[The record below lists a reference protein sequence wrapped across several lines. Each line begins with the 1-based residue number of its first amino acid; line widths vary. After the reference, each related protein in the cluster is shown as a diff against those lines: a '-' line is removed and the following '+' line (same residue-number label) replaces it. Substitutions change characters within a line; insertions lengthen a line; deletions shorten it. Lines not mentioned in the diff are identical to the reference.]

1 MIDFSSRQLRAFLL
15 VAEHRSFTRAASALF
30 ITPSGLSVMIKE
42 LEGQLGFRLFDR
54 TTRQVGLTPHGRQLL
69 AVARRSLDEIDAAT
83 ARIAR
88 LSLESSDTLSVG
100 SGLLVSANIL
110 PPAIKQFRSRRPE
123 VQVRLVDADPATVQ
137 EQVEAGELD
146 IGLGSF
152 KRVPAILRTP
162 FFQFSLM
169 VARPEVPGRPAG
181 SRTGVRPGSDPIADA
196 EAARVKS
203 ARSRTGVR
211 PASDP
216 FADGDA
222 TRVTPRGST
231 TWSALK
237 NERLIAQVP
246 TNSVQQLINRQ
257 LARAGVT
264 APPALVLNRLD
275 TILAMVEAGEGIAVV
290 PSYALP
296 ACRYRHVVMSHLT
309 NPRVTLDFHQIRH
322 RGRKLPPAADDFTA
336 FLQNYIAGWA
346 GRAGVL

>member
-1 MIDFSSRQLRAFLL
+1 MIDYSSRQLRAFLL
-15 VAEHRSFTRAASALF
+15 VAEHHSFTRAASALF
-30 ITPSGLSVMIKE
+30 ITPSGLSVMIRE

-54 TTRQVGLTPHGRQLL
+54 TTRQVDLTPHGQQLL
-69 AVARRSLDEIDAAT
+69 VVARRSLDELDRAT
-83 ARIAR
+83 AQIAR
-88 LSLESSDTLSVG
+88 LSLESRDTLSVG

-123 VQVRLVDADPATVQ
+123 VQIRLVDADPATVQ
-137 EQVEAGELD
+137 QQVEAGELD

-152 KRVPAILRTP
+152 KRAPTILRTP

-169 VARPEVPGRPAG
+169 VARPGMPGRPA
-181 SRTGVRPGSDPIADA
+181 
-196 EAARVKS
+196 
-203 ARSRTGVR
+203 RSRT
-211 PASDP
+211 SD
-216 FADGDA
+216 GI
-222 TRVTPRGST
+222 RVTPRGST

-246 TNSVQQLINRQ
+246 TSAVQQLINRE

-264 APPALVLNRLD
+264 SPPALVLNRLD

-290 PSYALP
+290 ASFALS
-296 ACRYRHVVMSHLT
+296 ACRHRNVVMSHLT

>member
-123 VQVRLVDADPATVQ
+123 VQIRLVDADPTTV
-137 EQVEAGELD
+137 
-146 IGLGSF
+146 
-152 KRVPAILRTP
+152 RTP

-196 EAARVKS
+196 EATRVKS

>member
-1 MIDFSSRQLRAFLL
+1 MLIIITVQSMIDFSSRQLRAFLL

-83 ARIAR
+83 ARIGR

-110 PPAIKQFRSRRPE
+110 PPAIKQCRSRRPE
-123 VQVRLVDADPATVQ
+123 VQIRLVDADPATVQ

-152 KRVPAILRTP
+152 KRVPAIVRTP

-169 VARPEVPGRPAG
+169 VARPGMPRKA
-181 SRTGVRPGSDPIADA
+181 
-196 EAARVKS
+196 
-203 ARSRTGVR
+203 
-211 PASDP
+211 
-216 FADGDA
+216 GDA
-222 TRVTPRGST
+222 TRATPRGST

-246 TNSVQQLINRQ
+246 TS
-257 LARAGVT
+257 
-264 APPALVLNRLD
+264 
-275 TILAMVEAGEGIAVV
+275 
-290 PSYALP
+290 S
-296 ACRYRHVVMSHLT
+296 
-309 NPRVTLDFHQIRH
+309 
-322 RGRKLPPAADDFTA
+322 
-336 FLQNYIAGWA
+336 
-346 GRAGVL
+346 

>member
-15 VAEHRSFTRAASALF
+15 VAEHHSFTRAASALF

-83 ARIAR
+83 ARIGR

-123 VQVRLVDADPATVQ
+123 VQIRLVDADPATVL

-152 KRVPAILRTP
+152 KRAPTIVRTP

-169 VARPEVPGRPAG
+169 VARPGMPRKA
-181 SRTGVRPGSDPIADA
+181 
-196 EAARVKS
+196 
-203 ARSRTGVR
+203 
-211 PASDP
+211 
-216 FADGDA
+216 GDA

-246 TNSVQQLINRQ
+246 TSSVQQQINRE

-264 APPALVLNRLD
+264 SPPALVLNRLD

-290 PSYALP
+290 ASFALP
-296 ACRYRHVVMSHLT
+296 ACRHRNVVMSHLT
-309 NPRVTLDFHQIRH
+309 NPTVTLDFHQIRH
-322 RGRKLPPAADDFTA
+322 RGRKLPPAADDFTS

>member
-1 MIDFSSRQLRAFLL
+1 MIDYSSRQLRAFLL
-15 VAEHRSFTRAASALF
+15 VAEHHSFTRAASALF
-30 ITPSGLSVMIKE
+30 ITPSGLSVMIRE

-123 VQVRLVDADPATVQ
+123 VQVRLVDADPATVLQ
-137 EQVEAGELD
+137 QVEAGELD

-152 KRVPAILRTP
+152 KRAPTILRTP

-169 VARPEVPGRPAG
+169 VARPGMPGRPA
-181 SRTGVRPGSDPIADA
+181 
-196 EAARVKS
+196 
-203 ARSRTGVR
+203 RSRT
-211 PASDP
+211 SD
-216 FADGDA
+216 GI
-222 TRVTPRGST
+222 RVTPRGST

-246 TNSVQQLINRQ
+246 TSSVQQQINRE

-264 APPALVLNRLD
+264 SPPALVLNRLD

-290 PSYALP
+290 ASFALP
-296 ACRYRHVVMSHLT
+296 ACRYRNVVMSHLT
-309 NPRVTLDFHQIRH
+309 NPTVTLDFHQIRH
-322 RGRKLPPAADDFTA
+322 RGRKLPPAADDFTS

>member
-1 MIDFSSRQLRAFLL
+1 MLIIINVQSMIDFSSRQLRAFLL
-15 VAEHRSFTRAASALF
+15 VAEHHSFTRAASALF

-88 LSLESSDTLSVG
+88 LSLESTDTLSVG

-169 VARPEVPGRPAG
+169 VARPGTPRKA
-181 SRTGVRPGSDPIADA
+181 
-196 EAARVKS
+196 
-203 ARSRTGVR
+203 
-211 PASDP
+211 
-216 FADGDA
+216 GDA

-231 TWSALK
+231 TWQSLK
-237 NERLIAQVP
+237 NERLIAQAP
-246 TNSVQQLINRQ
+246 KNSIQQLINRQ

-264 APPALVLNRLD
+264 SPPALVLNRLD
-275 TILAMVEAGEGIAVV
+275 TILAMVEAGEGSAVV

>member
-1 MIDFSSRQLRAFLL
+1 
-15 VAEHRSFTRAASALF
+15 
-30 ITPSGLSVMIKE
+30 
-42 LEGQLGFRLFDR
+42 
-54 TTRQVGLTPHGRQLL
+54 VGLTPHGRQLL

-123 VQVRLVDADPATVQ
+123 VQIRLVDADPTTV
-137 EQVEAGELD
+137 
-146 IGLGSF
+146 
-152 KRVPAILRTP
+152 RTP

-169 VARPEVPGRPAG
+169 VARPGTPRKA
-181 SRTGVRPGSDPIADA
+181 
-196 EAARVKS
+196 
-203 ARSRTGVR
+203 
-211 PASDP
+211 
-216 FADGDA
+216 GDA

-246 TNSVQQLINRQ
+246 TSTVQQQINRE

-264 APPALVLNRLD
+264 SPPALVLNRLD

-290 PSYALP
+290 ASFALP
-296 ACRYRHVVMSHLT
+296 ACRHRNVVMSHLT
-309 NPRVTLDFHQIRH
+309 NPTVTLDFHQIRH
-322 RGRKLPPAADDFTA
+322 RRRKLPPAADDFTA

>member
-1 MIDFSSRQLRAFLL
+1 MVDFSSRQLRAFLL
-15 VAEHRSFTRAASALF
+15 VAEHHSFTRAASALF
-30 ITPSGLSVMIKE
+30 ITPSGLSVMIRE
-42 LEGQLGFRLFDR
+42 LETQLGFRLFDR
-54 TTRQVGLTPHGRQLL
+54 TTRQVDLTPHGRQLL

-100 SGLLVSANIL
+100 SGLVVSANIL

-123 VQVRLVDADPATVQ
+123 IQIRLVDADPWTVQ
-137 EQVEAGELD
+137 QQVEAGELD

-152 KRVPAILRTP
+152 KRAPAILRTP

-169 VARPEVPGRPAG
+169 VARPEIPGR
-181 SRTGVRPGSDPIADA
+181 
-196 EAARVKS
+196 AARN
-203 ARSRTGVR
+203 RT
-211 PASDP
+211 
-216 FADGDA
+216 GDA

-231 TWSALK
+231 TWQSLK
-237 NERLIAQVP
+237 NERLIAQAP
-246 TNSVQQLINRQ
+246 KSSVQQLINRE

-264 APPALVLNRLD
+264 SPPALVLNRLD
-275 TILAMVEAGEGIAVV
+275 TVLAMVEAGEGIAVV
-290 PSYALP
+290 PSFALP

-322 RGRKLPPAADDFTA
+322 RGRKLPPAADDFTS
-336 FLQNYIAGWA
+336 FLKNYIAGWA